1 MKYRYF
7 HKHIQSAPKFGKT
20 LHFKISQ
27 FSAHKT
33 KDISGL
39 YRIYVENLDGSM
51 QFTVRIL
58 RRY

>member
-7 HKHIQSAPKFGKT
+7 HKHIQSAPKLGKT

-27 FSAHKT
+27 FSAPKT
-33 KDISGL
+33 KDTSWL
-39 YRIYVENLDGSM
+39 YRMCIENLDGSM